1 MSASFGH
8 ELLGRDV
15 VDALGDRLGILED
28 LIIDIETGDVM
39 NMLIKIGSELD
50 PSKLPWSMSDGLLK
64 VPIEMVDRIA
74 MKVHLRS

>member
-1 MSASFGH
+1 MTASFGH
-8 ELLGRDV
+8 ELLGREV
-15 VDALGDRLGILED
+15 VDAIGDRLGVLED
-28 LIIDIETGDVM
+28 FIIDVETGDVM

-74 MKVHLRS
+74 MKVHLRT